1 MPPVKPLLRVLE
13 GLSDTGSTLSR
24 LLRVGGGGGGA
35 AIGYSQDPDAP
46 EGEKILRGL
55 GGAALGGLAIPGA
68 MRGMAI
74 GATGGDKLTNFLY
87 YNYLSSP
94 DTMMRANLGAV
105 GGMFA
110 HGLELILTGRFGE
123 GKKLLRGVR
132 KGFDTYVQALAGDQ
146 QAVHKMRKEILG
158 PEYRFEVGEEFRDI
172 GLGKIY
178 TAGDLAAVKAMT
190 EAGLSTADAMR
201 YTLTGSP
208 ESQLGQMI
216 VNIGAKAGKGNL
228 AERALIGTAMPFA
241 RVGVM
246 GMEQGLRRVPGVGA
260 FSKSGTRG
268 MKAVRQ
274 LEGAGAFTV
283 GYNVDDTPGRPGL
296 PFISMDPRLAQTF
309 GTFAGPAYL
318 PFAMGR
324 AAAQHMQRTPDA
336 GVGSMLAGGAKGI
349 TEFNPLGFSPLGFF
363 TNFPNEASRRLIPAA
378 VGDVAEAVDPAFG
391 RVSGTQQLRQ
401 RVQEG
406 RSPGYQG
413 ITGMGTAMSK
423 IPGLREKL
431 PMEYAPVGVTGEPRF
446 GRQEALAAPGGGKAK
461 GPDEPQGLFGPT
473 MRGLSRTMAPSR
485 QQTIPSL
492 RNLQDPQEQLLQRLG
507 IQGQAPSPGGNLMG
521 FQYDPSQ
528 QDASQMQL
536 LRGLGPRTARS
547 LLTSTPLGLSLQQM
561 AQTNPQMA
569 SWLAQRLYRTITSG
583 IGQGTGIASNLIGLS
598 GASQRPGVFGG

>member
-1 MPPVKPLLRVLE
+1 MPPLSPVLRALGGLADTRSPLSSMLRL
-13 GLSDTGSTLSR
+13 
-24 LLRVGGGGGGA
+24 GGGGTGA
-35 AIGYSQDPDAP
+35 AVGYTQNPDAP
-46 EGEKILRGL
+46 EGEKILRAL
-55 GGAALGGLAIPGA
+55 GGAALGGFAIPGA

-94 DTMMRANLGAV
+94 DTMARANLGAV
-105 GGMFA
+105 GGMFI
-110 HGLELILTGRFGE
+110 HGLEMALTGRLDE
-123 GKKLLRGVR
+123 AQKLLRGVR
-132 KGFDTYVQALAGDQ
+132 EGLKVYGQAITGNQ
-146 QAVHKMRKEILG
+146 QTVHQLRRKIFG
-158 PEYRFEVGEEFRDI
+158 SEYRFEVGEEFRDI

-178 TAGDLAAVKAMT
+178 TAGDLAAVHAMT
-190 EAGLSTADAMR
+190 EAGLSAKDAMR
-201 YTLTGSP
+201 YTLTGTP
-208 ESQLGQMI
+208 ESKAGQMV
-216 VNIGAKAGKGNL
+216 VNLGATFGKGNL
-228 AERALIGTAMPFA
+228 LERALVGTAMPFA

-246 GMEQGLRRVPGVGA
+246 GLEQGLKRTPAGLLKGFDDA
-260 FSKSGTRG
+260 ASKPLKT
-268 MKAVRQ
+268 VRQ
-274 LEGAGAFTV
+274 LEGIGAGTL
-283 GYNVDDTPGRPGL
+283 GYNVDDSPGRPGL
-296 PFISMDPRLAQTF
+296 MDPRLAQTF
-309 GTFAGPAYL
+309 GTIAGPAYL

-324 AAAQHMQRTPDA
+324 AAAQHVQRTPDA
-336 GVGSMLAGGAKGI
+336 GWGSVLAGGAKGI

-363 TNFPNEASRRLIPAA
+363 TNFQNEASRRLIPAA

-446 GRQEALAAPGGGKAK
+446 RRQEGLGALGAR

-485 QQTIPSL
+485 QQTIPAL
-492 RNLQDPQEQLLQRLG
+492 RNLQDPQEQLLHRLG

-528 QDASQMQL
+528 QGASQMQL

-583 IGQGTGIASNLIGLS
+583 IGQGTGIASNLIGLG

>member
-1 MPPVKPLLRVLE
+1 MPPIKPLFRALQ
-13 GLSDTGSTLSR
+13 GLTDTRSPIST

-35 AIGYSQDPDAP
+35 AIGYSQDPDAAQ
-46 EGEKILRGL
+46 GEKILRGL

-94 DTMMRANLGAV
+94 DTMARANLGAV
-105 GGMFA
+105 GGMVV
-110 HGLELILTGRFGE
+110 HGLELALTGRLDE
-123 GKKLLRGVR
+123 AQKLLRGAREAPSVWMKAMR
-132 KGFDTYVQALAGDQ
+132 GDQ
-146 QAVHKMRKEILG
+146 KTVHKMRKEILG
-158 PEYRFEVGEEFRDI
+158 SEYRFEVGEEFRDI
-172 GLGKIY
+172 GLGKVY
-178 TAGDLAAVKAMT
+178 TAGDLAAVKAMKD
-190 EAGLSTADAMR
+190 AGLSTADAMR
-201 YTLTGSP
+201 YTLTGTP
-208 ESQLGQMI
+208 ESQFGQMI
-216 VNIGAKAGKGNL
+216 VNMGAKAGKGNL
-228 AERALIGTAMPFA
+228 LERALVGTAMPFA

-246 GMEQGLRRVPGVGA
+246 GMEQGLKRTPLAYLKGFDDAASNRLKG
-260 FSKSGTRG
+260 
-268 MKAVRQ
+268 VRQ
-274 LEGAGAFTV
+274 LEGAGAATL
-283 GYNVDDTPGRPGL
+283 GYNVDDSPGRPGL

-324 AAAQHMQRTPDA
+324 AAAQHVQRTPDA
-336 GVGSMLAGGAKGI
+336 GVGSMLAGGAKGL

-446 GRQEALAAPGGGKAK
+446 KWQEGLGALGAR

-485 QQTIPSL
+485 QQTIPAL
-492 RNLQDPQEQLLQRLG
+492 RNLQDPQEQMLQRLG

-528 QDASQMQL
+528 QGASQMQL

-583 IGQGTGIASNLIGLS
+583 IGQGTGIASNLIGLG

>member
-1 MPPVKPLLRVLE
+1 MPPIKPLLRILE
-13 GLSDTGSTLSR
+13 GLSDTRSPTSK

-35 AIGYSQDPDAP
+35 AVGYSQDPDAP
-46 EGEKILRGL
+46 EGEKVLRGL

-68 MRGMAI
+68 MRGLAI

-105 GGMFA
+105 GGMFI
-110 HGLELILTGRFGE
+110 HGLELVLTGRFDE
-123 GKKLLRGVR
+123 GKKLLKGVR
-132 KGFDTYVQALAGDQ
+132 KGFGTYAQALAGDQ
-146 QAVHKMRKEILG
+146 KTVHKMRKEILG

-178 TAGDLAAVKAMT
+178 TAGDLAAGKAMT

-246 GMEQGLRRVPGVGA
+246 GMEQGLKRTPGLGL
-260 FSKSGTRG
+260 FSKSGTPG

-274 LEGAGAFTV
+274 LEGAGAATL
-283 GYNVDDTPGRPGL
+283 GYNIDDTPDRPGL
-296 PFISMDPRLAQTF
+296 LDPRLAQTF
-309 GTFAGPAYL
+309 GTAVGPAFL

-324 AAAQHMQRTPDA
+324 AASRHVQRTPDA
-336 GVGSMLAGGAKGI
+336 GWGSVLAGGAKGLS
-349 TEFNPLGFSPLGFF
+349 EFNPLGFSPLGFF
-363 TNFPNEASRRLIPAA
+363 TNFQNEASRRLIPSA

-446 GRQEALAAPGGGKAK
+446 GRQEAIMGTK
-461 GPDEPQGLFGPT
+461 GPDEPQGLFGPA

-485 QQTIPSL
+485 QQTIPAL
-492 RNLQDPQEQLLQRLG
+492 RNMQDPQEQLLSRLG
-507 IQGQAPSPGGNLMG
+507 IQGQAPSPRGNLMG

-528 QDASQMQL
+528 QGASQMQL

-561 AQTNPQMA
+561 SQTNPQMA